1 MAFKPKV
8 ILWAF
13 YIFLFPVLLIR
24 TAFAVTI
31 ASQTNQNNPT
41 LDVWQVIQELGTNL
55 SSTAQSFTFRV
66 STSRTNLN
74 QFDNTALNSR
84 IYDKS
89 NNNSYIS
96 ACVPSGNNKLAG
108 LTFNTNG
115 VPQGYEDVTI
125 DFSCRNY
132 SFIPGH
138 RYLIIISNANMGN
151 SGSGLI
157 LFAAASYSNSTDYF
171 PDGGLRYGN
180 GNRNDFS
187 NNGGSCN
194 PVSYTWGGTNP
205 YHNGCYAWGN
215 LKNDLYFVL
224 TNTSPPPPPPK
235 VPVIFIPGIGGS
247 EFKASQDIYWADQ
260 DNGHGGKYSY
270 AYKADEKIWVNQDKA
285 VELGDDD
292 YFDVLKLK
300 EDGQTPESSAV
311 SLTGNLTSFGYGDI
325 DSFFSEMGYVKG
337 TNFFTFPYDWRKD
350 VRSNKDSLDNLIE
363 QAKTSSGQTQ
373 VNLVVHSMGGLI
385 ARYYISD
392 SQKAA
397 KVNKLIELG
406 VPHLGSV
413 EDFKALVYGLPLGK
427 PVLKFL

>member
-1 MAFKPKV
+1 MPFRPKV

-138 RYLIIISNANMGN
+138 KYLIFITNANRGN
-151 SGSGLI
+151 SDSGHI
-157 LFAAASYSNSTDYF
+157 LFAAAPYANAANDLFT
-171 PDGGLRYGN
+171 GGGVRYGN
-180 GNRNDFS
+180 GNPYDYS
-187 NNGGSCN
+187 NNSGSCD
-194 PVSYTWGGTNP
+194 PVAYSWGSTNP
-205 YHNGCYAWGN
+205 WHNGCYVWGIAQ
-215 LKNDLYFVL
+215 NDLYFVL
-224 TNTSPPPPPPK
+224 TNNTPPPPPPRL
-235 VPVIFIPGIGGS
+235 PVVFIPGIGGS
-247 EFKASQDIYWADQ
+247 ELKASQDIFY
-260 DNGHGGKYSY
+260 
-270 AYKADEKIWVNQDKA
+270 
-285 VELGDDD
+285 
-292 YFDVLKLK
+292 
-300 EDGQTPESSAV
+300 
-311 SLTGNLTSFGYGDI
+311 
-325 DSFFSEMGYVKG
+325 
-337 TNFFTFPYDWRKD
+337 
-350 VRSNKDSLDNLIE
+350 
-363 QAKTSSGQTQ
+363 
-373 VNLVVHSMGGLI
+373 
-385 ARYYISD
+385 
-392 SQKAA
+392 
-397 KVNKLIELG
+397 
-406 VPHLGSV
+406 
-413 EDFKALVYGLPLGK
+413 
-427 PVLKFL
+427 